1 MDVEDDVLLLL
12 FDLLL
17 FLLLELPLSFEFV
30 LLLGLSLA
38 DTFNISA
45 LKLLDELLEL
55 SDAWPPPL
63 LIFVGDDARELD
75 CFKKLGDDDDDIDE
89 VLVLLLV
96 VDFFFEPFCEDCFG
110 STKLVEAI
118 LLEA

>member
-1 MDVEDDVLLLL
+1 M
-12 FDLLL
+12 
-17 FLLLELPLSFEFV
+17 SFGFE

-55 SDAWPPPL
+55 SETWPPPL
-63 LIFVGDDARELD
+63 LILVGDDAREVD
-75 CFKKLGDDDDDIDE
+75 CFEKLGDDDDDIDE

-96 VDFFFEPFCEDCFG
+96 VDFFFEPFCEDCFE
-110 STKLVEAI
+110 SNELVEAT
-118 LLEA
+118 LLEV